1 MGRNVERFSG
11 KPQMLKE
18 VNSSIIEQLVYESGP
33 ISKPELA
40 KRTGLSLPTISKL
53 VDDLE
58 KNARLCSVGLSGQGA
73 GRKAMLYET
82 NRNSGC
88 ILACYYKEGS
98 FLCRLA
104 DMLNNTI
111 YEKNFPLDSSS
122 AVKAMNST
130 VGAIDALMGK
140 APSKVK
146 IIGVGLPGVV
156 RPDGRLLAI
165 PQIAVWEGFNLE
177 KALKERYDATVYVE
191 NGVKL
196 SAMGYFCNHLG
207 GKQDNLVYLYVGN
220 GIGSGIILNR
230 HLYRGSGNF
239 SGEIGFMAEPQSMI
253 ERNYIAEGG
262 FMESLMSPL
271 VDYETGELRPGDKQ
285 EQRKKLA
292 AILSAIAVNHV
303 VLINPDVVVFAGKI
317 FDKSLIGT
325 VKQRMAD
332 YLPAKIM
339 PRITIDVSSTTA
351 LEGLI
356 QSCRG
361 YITTGMHLVQSTGL
375 PQRADRIA
383 G

>member
-1 MGRNVERFSG
+1 MKTLSG

-18 VNSSIIEQLVYESGP
+18 VNSSMIEQLVYENGP
-33 ISKPELA
+33 LSKPELA

-58 KNARLCSVGLSGQGA
+58 KNARLCSAGLSGKGA

-104 DMLNNTI
+104 DMLNNTL
-111 YEKNFPLDSSS
+111 YERSFPLDSGS
-122 AVKAMNST
+122 AKKAVNST
-130 VGAIDALMGK
+130 VNAINALMGK
-140 APSKVK
+140 APAKVK

-177 KALKERYDATVYVE
+177 KALKAKYDAAVYVE

-196 SAMGYFCNHLG
+196 SAMGYFCNHLSG
-207 GKQDNLVYLYVGN
+207 NQDNLVYLYVGN
-220 GIGSGIILNR
+220 GVGSGIILNR
-230 HLYRGSGNF
+230 QLYRGSGNF

-253 ERNYIAEGG
+253 EQDYVSKGG
-262 FMESLMSPL
+262 FMESLMGPL
-271 VDYETGELRPGDKQ
+271 VDYETGELRPGDKP

-317 FDKSLIGT
+317 FDKTFIET
-325 VKQRMAD
+325 VKRRMAD
-332 YLPAKIM
+332 YLPEEIM
-339 PRITIDVSSTTA
+339 PRITIDLSSTTA